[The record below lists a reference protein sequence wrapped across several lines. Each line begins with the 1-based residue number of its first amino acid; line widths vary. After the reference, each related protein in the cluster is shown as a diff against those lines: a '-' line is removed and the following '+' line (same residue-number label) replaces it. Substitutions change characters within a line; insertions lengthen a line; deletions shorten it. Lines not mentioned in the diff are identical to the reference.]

1 MHIIIRLAPERP
13 IETPFEFV
21 SYIPSSSKRTPEPV
35 YNDQL
40 YHRQLLLNEVEV
52 DKTGND
58 KKMNPIQVPIRDS
71 ISRKS
76 SKLGPIFRGPYKAVN
91 VPRKYINFSEWKV
104 ATGVGEQ
111 GENFFIHR
119 EQRNNAIL
127 LAR

>member
-1 MHIIIRLAPERP
+1 MHYGIGTNTLGRPLMHIIIRLAPERP

-91 VPRKYINFSEWKV
+91 VQFP
-104 ATGVGEQ
+104 
-111 GENFFIHR
+111 ENIS
-119 EQRNNAIL
+119 IL
-127 LAR
+127 VSGKLRRV